1 MKIGYALS
9 SEEFGPHELVTLAER
24 AEAAG
29 FEFAVI
35 SDHYHPWL
43 DRQGQS
49 PFVWAV
55 IGAISRVTH
64 RLRLGTAVTCPSNRI
79 HPAIIA
85 QAAATAGALM
95 PDRFFLGV
103 GTGENLNEH
112 IIARHWPEP
121 PVRLEMLEEAVGVI
135 RKLWSG
141 GSQSIYGKYFTVENA
156 RIYTLPEPLPPI
168 YVAAAAPR
176 ATELAARI
184 GDGLISTT
192 PNREVVD
199 KFRARAE
206 RDKPRLGGFTACV
219 ADDEREARRKA
230 FDHWPNAGLPGDL
243 KQELALPEHFEQAV
257 KLVDEDRVA
266 KRVVCG
272 AGPERHL
279 AKIEEYAQAGFDHV
293 YVHQVGPDQEAVFR
307 LYERE
312 ILPKFRAAA

>member
-95 PDRFFLGV
+95 PDPFFLGV

-156 RIYTLPEPLPPI
+156 RIYTLPEPLPSI
-168 YVAAAAPR
+168 
-176 ATELAARI
+176 ATVE
-184 GDGLISTT
+184 
-192 PNREVVD
+192 
-199 KFRARAE
+199 
-206 RDKPRLGGFTACV
+206 
-219 ADDEREARRKA
+219 
-230 FDHWPNAGLPGDL
+230 
-243 KQELALPEHFEQAV
+243 
-257 KLVDEDRVA
+257 
-266 KRVVCG
+266 
-272 AGPERHL
+272 
-279 AKIEEYAQAGFDHV
+279 
-293 YVHQVGPDQEAVFR
+293 
-307 LYERE
+307 
-312 ILPKFRAAA
+312 